1 MFRKL
6 LLATATGVLLVAPMT
21 TSADAKD
28 CWYQAFNPF
37 THEISSDIKGHGVGT
52 EKGACRRAKRKCL
65 RKLRHA
71 WDKGKAQQFACRR
84 IGDTPGF

>member
-1 MFRKL
+1 VFLKL
-6 LLATATGVLLVAPMT
+6 LFATTASLLTATIT
-21 TSADAKD
+21 TPAAAKD
-28 CWYQAFNPF
+28 CWYQAVNPF

-71 WDKGKAQQFACRR
+71 WNKGKAQQFACRR